1 MFLHLKFFRSQT
13 LVTFVSLVLFLVS
26 CGKSLEYKRRSPVS
40 PTPNGPT
47 PNNPAP
53 APIPTTINY
62 LALPKAGPKFIYQQS
77 NVVIENLQ
85 FDYSGRMSIYI
96 KQSSNITV
104 RNCFFNKSAL
114 EAINV
119 ESSSNITIENCL
131 FNDAQSG
138 VYVMRSQVIKVVNNQ
153 FVNVHKR
160 EDGSRGQ
167 FVQFNQVTG
176 EGNIIENNKGENFPD
191 ESDPE
196 DLISL
201 YQSHGTAASP
211 ILVRNNIF
219 RGGGPSISGGGI
231 MTGDQG
237 GSYLHV
243 ENNTLIDPGQYGI
256 ATAGGTNITILNNKI
271 YGRQQ
276 SFTNNPLYVWA
287 QTGVACSD
295 INVMGNKINWTDNTG
310 YLNMGWNS
318 GNCAGTF
325 WEPPVIIS
333 LEEMNVPAHLITFIT
348 PEELIQIR
356 Q

>member
-1 MFLHLKFFRSQT
+1 MFLHLKFFRLRT
-13 LVTFVSLVLFLVS
+13 LVTFVSLALFLVS
-26 CGKSLEYKRRSPVS
+26 CGKSLEYKRRSPIS
-40 PTPNGPT
+40 PTPNSPT
-47 PNNPAP
+47 PNNPVP
-53 APIPTTINY
+53 APVPTTFNY
-62 LALPKAGPKFIYQQS
+62 LALPKSGPKFIYQKS

-85 FDYSGRMSIYI
+85 FEYSGRMSLYI

-138 VYVMRSQVIKVVNNQ
+138 VYVMQSQVIKVVNNQ
-153 FVNVHKR
+153 FVNVRKR

-191 ESDPE
+191 ESNPE

-219 RGGGPSISGGGI
+219 RGGGPSISGGWHH
-231 MTGDQG
+231 DRR
-237 GSYLHV
+237 
-243 ENNTLIDPGQYGI
+243 PGRK
-256 ATAGGTNITILNNKI
+256 LSSCRK
-271 YGRQQ
+271 
-276 SFTNNPLYVWA
+276 
-287 QTGVACSD
+287 
-295 INVMGNKINWTDNTG
+295 
-310 YLNMGWNS
+310 
-318 GNCAGTF
+318 
-325 WEPPVIIS
+325 
-333 LEEMNVPAHLITFIT
+333 
-348 PEELIQIR
+348 
-356 Q
+356 